1 MGGGQL
7 RGGQRLIGHCGSE
20 ATPGPCLP
28 AQAALVVLS
37 APSPAGLG
45 PAAGA
50 RCQGMKPSVTACPM
64 SLAPCA
70 LAGAAFGQSREG
82 GARVRQQTS
91 GLGSLMGAVAEEG
104 PRRGESRPSSRP
116 RIWDHPPSGQ
126 SGGPWGWTCVCELGA
141 RRPVFHPAAHHSYR
155 PGAHGP
161 EEVGRGLGAVRRRP
175 QPSLRAPSGRRHLG
189 LCAEPTGPSTLLRAG
204 RASEARESR
213 CPSPGWSISP
223 DGWLVNPLTEHGV
236 RAPGG
241 WLQRS
246 GGGVPSPFAFFCP
259 Q

>member
-1 MGGGQL
+1 MSPPVPCPWHRVPS
-7 RGGQRLIGHCGSE
+7 RGLPSVRVGREVPGCGSK
-20 ATPGPCLP
+20 
-28 AQAALVVLS
+28 QADWGASWELW
-37 APSPAGLG
+37 PRKGLG
-45 PAAGA
+45 
-50 RCQGMKPSVTACPM
+50 
-64 SLAPCA
+64 
-70 LAGAAFGQSREG
+70 E
-82 GARVRQQTS
+82 
-91 GLGSLMGAVAEEG
+91 GSLDPALG
-104 PRRGESRPSSRP
+104 PESGT
-116 RIWDHPPSGQ
+116 PPSGQ